1 MNNQNYAKVFCGIL
15 RNGDLFER
23 LFSIYFQEKLVKGLC
38 YLNEE
43 KKIWFWMK
51 LRKSIWKKFFWEQ
64 KSGANHE

>member
-51 LRKSIWKKFFWEQ
+51 LRKSI
-64 KSGANHE
+64 